1 MLQINKKALMNEIL
15 SVFTVELFS
24 ILENWKSDVYKFT
37 GSVPSF
43 VSSMKASYEIKKEAS
58 RVVAYLKANP
68 QLLATSYGTGSLM
81 LTDNPGLEEYKRS
94 EYWNKERRG
103 NAIYGRPEGEY
114 LNLFRGKIKSS
125 GKYKG
130 KNLETMKKVYLLN
143 PTKAI
148 QTANDFLYKTY
159 IPRAL
164 KNTINKVNISKFV
177 EDRN

>member
-94 EYWNKERRG
+94 KYWNKDRRG

-114 LNLFRGKIKSS
+114 LNLFRGTIKTS

-130 KNLETMKKVYLLN
+130 KNLEATEVFGKKPVKLLS

-164 KNTINKVNISKFV
+164 KNTINKVIN
-177 EDRN
+177 EE